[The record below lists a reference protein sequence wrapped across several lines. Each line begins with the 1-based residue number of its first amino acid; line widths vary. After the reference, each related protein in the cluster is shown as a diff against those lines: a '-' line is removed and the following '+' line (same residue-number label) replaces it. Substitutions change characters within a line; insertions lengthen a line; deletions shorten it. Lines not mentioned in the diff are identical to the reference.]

1 VYLSDYRSV
10 WLGGFSKPSS
20 EVCGL
25 PWCSFWCLV
34 PPLSSGLPG
43 VAGQRSV
50 QDGGS
55 GGTCHAVL
63 LPEPDVS

>member
-1 VYLSDYRSV
+1 
-10 WLGGFSKPSS
+10 
-20 EVCGL
+20 VCGL